1 MEAERRWCGNKT
13 PGQGMLL
20 GECECLPSYGVM
32 LRLPLVT
39 PFEIIRE
46 GWKLHVRTLP
56 RSPRVR
62 TT

>member
-1 MEAERRWCGNKT
+1 MVMEAERRWCGNKT
-13 PGQGMLL
+13 PGQGKLL

-46 GWKLHVRTLP
+46 GWKLHCTHYHLTGR
-56 RSPRVR
+56 
-62 TT
+62 